1 MSGEEDQDEL
11 EDRKDDLWSL
21 DEVRGGGSAA
31 TADVSEPSSTE
42 EISDTTETSD
52 IEEQSDI
59 NEIEDTTDIDDIEDT
74 QDTGDTSGVESP
86 EDTSVTSDTEVTTDI
101 KDKEDAVQLAE
112 GSTVRQMALD
122 AEAKGLAVRDL
133 HNVNVYLFESVYDE
147 MMSTFKQLDSEYYQK
162 HGEDLSKNKDFFN
175 AVFRA
180 GLQSPELRKELEL
193 D

>member
-1 MSGEEDQDEL
+1 MSGEENQDEL
-11 EDRKDDLWSL
+11 EDRKDDLWSM
-21 DEVRGGGSAA
+21 DEVRGSGSTA
-31 TADVSEPSSTE
+31 TAGVSETSSTE
-42 EISDTTETSD
+42 ETSGTTDTSD
-52 IEEQSDI
+52 IEELSDM
-59 NEIEDTTDIDDIEDT
+59 EEMEDTTDTGDIEDT
-74 QDTGDTSGVESP
+74 QDTEYTPGVESP
-86 EDTSVTSDTEVTTDI
+86 KDTSVTSDTEVKTESE
-101 KDKEDAVQLAE
+101 DKADTVQLAE

-147 MMSTFKQLDSEYYQK
+147 MISTFKQLDSEYYQE